1 MGRETNQLKQKE
13 KSELNDCFRQ
23 KEIPQILIKLV
34 RSDEPNQPDPNI
46 RLNPT
51 RFNRFFKQSDF
62 KKYLI
67 GQTIHTHSVV

>member
-34 RSDEPNQPDPNI
+34 RSDEPNRPDPNI

-51 RFNRFFKQSDF
+51 RFNRFFLNNQILKN
-62 KKYLI
+62 
-67 GQTIHTHSVV
+67 T